1 MLRPRLEAIELRY
14 GCHDG
19 GWELPDHGA
28 PVVVAG
34 RNGSGKT
41 TLLEGMVAC
50 LFGSE
55 RQLSPGSEAGEAW
68 GQVRLVRGGDR
79 FLVRR
84 DFQTGRT
91 LIHYGE
97 DGPVHFEGNGDLR
110 AGSHEARRYRQ
121 VLSELLG
128 VRDLDAYTRTLFV
141 RQGALQSTTLDAH
154 LLQLASGGDER
165 VETARRGM
173 AEVHRAITARPIHRG
188 GRPAINPRELE
199 KLDEEISGLRHR
211 LDAARAAGARRGPLA
226 LDRERMAERL
236 TRLAGEVDHLEQAH
250 AALARGSAIEISA
263 RQLKELVGQLD
274 QGASAIAEATAEL
287 SAAEEGDTAALEGG
301 RYPPDFSERLAAAE
315 LRWRDLE
322 RLKGVPAPTV
332 PAISILLLVAAG
344 VLWLAGQP
352 PWLVGAVAVAGALAF
367 GAALATWLDARRARD
382 ALRTE
387 LRRLL
392 EGVPGA
398 DRLGPETRDEAHERF
413 LAQRRAGERLARA
426 RSRLARQLR
435 HGRRSLASARTV
447 GLQTSRSPIHD
458 ATPPPEGHHAV
469 RRVIHRLRASAE
481 RARDRL
487 HRERRE
493 LDRVGDASLRL
504 PDGVVPTEEGVAAAL
519 KERRSERRRLE
530 EALQGA
536 TQELLERGTP
546 AESLDALEAALA
558 SLEPRREALVRK
570 AEVLEAAHALLAD
583 AYAIFRDRDQ
593 ERLVERISHH
603 VERITDGATGPL
615 VVEGGLE
622 EARVRSRGRL
632 LPPRSPPLSFG
643 EVHAL
648 LLAVRFGAADFL
660 GGMGVYPP
668 LILDEPFA
676 HLDPDRAR
684 SLWEVLNRVAEERQ
698 VILTTQDVLLLSAL
712 EVEPDI
718 VLDPD
723 DGASPVRPR
732 AIADAGATTRPE

>member
-1 MLRPRLEAIELRY
+1 MLRPRLEAMELLY
-14 GCHDG
+14 GCHEG
-19 GWELPDHGA
+19 AWEIPDHGA

-41 TLLEGMVAC
+41 TFLDGMVAC

-55 RQLSPGSEAGEAW
+55 RHLSPGSGAGDAW
-68 GQVRLVRGGDR
+68 GRLRLARGGDR

-84 DFQTGRT
+84 DFRTGRT
-91 LIHYGE
+91 LVQYGE
-97 DGPVHFEGNGDLR
+97 DGPVHFEGNGDPR

-128 VRDLDAYTRTLFV
+128 VRDPDAYARTLYV
-141 RQGALQSTTLDAH
+141 RQGALQNTTLGAH
-154 LLQLASGGDER
+154 LLQLAAGGDER
-165 VETARRGM
+165 VETARRGL
-173 AEVHRAITARPIHRG
+173 AEAHRAITARPIHRG

-211 LDAARAAGARRGPLA
+211 LEAARAAGARRGPLA

-236 TRLAGEVDHLEQAH
+236 TRLAEEVDHLEQAH

-274 QGASAIAEATAEL
+274 QGASAIAEAAAEL

-301 RYPPDFSERLAAAE
+301 RYPPDFSERLAAAD
-315 LRWRDLE
+315 LRWRDME
-322 RLKGVPAPTV
+322 RLEGVPVPTV
-332 PAISILLLVAAG
+332 PAISAVLLVAAG
-344 VLWLAGQP
+344 ALWLAGQP
-352 PWLVGAVAVAGALAF
+352 PWLVGAVAVAGALAA
-367 GAALATWLDARRARD
+367 GAAVATWLDARRARD
-382 ALRTE
+382 DLRIE
-387 LRRLL
+387 LTRLL

-398 DRLGPETRDEAHERF
+398 DRLGPETREKAHERF
-413 LAQRRAGERLARA
+413 LAQRRAGERLTRARA
-426 RSRLARQLR
+426 RLARQLR

-447 GLQTSRSPIHD
+447 GLDTSRPSIPE
-458 ATPPPEGHHAV
+458 ATPPPDGTPAV
-469 RRVIHRLRASAE
+469 RRVAHRLRASAG

-487 HRERRE
+487 DRERRE
-493 LDRVGDASLRL
+493 LDRVGDASLSL

-519 KERRSERRRLE
+519 KERRLERRRLE
-530 EALQGA
+530 ESLREA
-536 TQELLERGTP
+536 TQELLERGSP

-558 SLEPRREALVRK
+558 SLEPRREALARK

-583 AYAIFRDRDQ
+583 AYATFRDRDQ
-593 ERLVERISHH
+593 ERLVERISYH

-615 VVEGGLE
+615 VVEGSLE

-632 LPPRSPPLSFG
+632 LPPQSPPLSFG
-643 EVHAL
+643 EAHAL

-668 LILDEPFA
+668 LILDDPFA
-676 HLDPDRAR
+676 HLDPERAR
-684 SLWEVLNRVAEERQ
+684 SLWEVLCRVAEERQ

-718 VLDPD
+718 LLDLD
-723 DGASPVRPR
+723 DGASPARPR
-732 AIADAGATTRPE
+732 AMADAGATRPE